1 MYSYTDGEKRERKEK
16 LDLYYST
23 DAAADAGSLHFS
35 LGHIVYIF
43 FPSQLLFIPAQHTQ
57 MCWQHGVAECMYTII
72 NRPTQHI
79 RRGEDLLHLLLGLL
93 LLPDGHYRL
102 PTDKQSSSSSSWE
115 CHQHSI
121 AIGQHSS
128 STCGN
133 FFYIYIHFG
142 NFLCSCCACLC
153 VNNRTEVSSCRAS
166 CFDTRKT

>member
-16 LDLYYST
+16 LDRYYST

-43 FPSQLLFIPAQHTQ
+43 FPPQLLFIIAQ
-57 MCWQHGVAECMYTII
+57 QHGVAECIYTII

-93 LLPDGHYRL
+93 LLPDVHYRL
-102 PTDKQSSSSSSWE
+102 PTAKSPAAAAVGNVTNIQSPSV
-115 CHQHSI
+115 
-121 AIGQHSS
+121 
-128 STCGN
+128 STAAAALAVILLL
-133 FFYIYIHFG
+133 YIYIHFG
-142 NFLCSCCACLC
+142 NFLCSCCVCLC

-166 CFDTRKT
+166 CFDTRNT